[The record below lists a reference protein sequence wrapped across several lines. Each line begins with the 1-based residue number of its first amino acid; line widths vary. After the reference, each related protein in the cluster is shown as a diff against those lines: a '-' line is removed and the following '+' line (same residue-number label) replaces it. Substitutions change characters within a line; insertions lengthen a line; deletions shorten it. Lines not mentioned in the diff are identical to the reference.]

1 MIPKVIVTLDDNG
14 NVVSSVRAND
24 IRVDSKN
31 STFNLFDSYK
41 SIAIT
46 SKSVMNLDKF
56 EFNERFSDILSEAIT
71 TDNRYLL
78 STEQKKLIDR
88 YFAKAPASVAVGEIP
103 RTLEEVSALL
113 AEDDLI
119 QLDIYLGGI

>member
-46 SKSVMNLDKF
+46 SKSVMILDKF

-88 YFAKAPASVAVGEIP
+88 YFAAATGDEAKTEAEI
-103 RTLEEVSALL
+103 LVLL
-113 AEDDLI
+113 SSEDLK

>member
-88 YFAKAPASVAVGEIP
+88 YFAAATGDEAKTEAEI
-103 RTLEEVSALL
+103 LVLL
-113 AEDDLI
+113 SSEDLK

>member
-41 SIAIT
+41 SIAILV
-46 SKSVMNLDKF
+46 KV
-56 EFNERFSDILSEAIT
+56 
-71 TDNRYLL
+71 
-78 STEQKKLIDR
+78 
-88 YFAKAPASVAVGEIP
+88 
-103 RTLEEVSALL
+103 
-113 AEDDLI
+113 
-119 QLDIYLGGI
+119 

>member
-14 NVVSSVRAND
+14 NVVSSIRVND

-46 SKSVMNLDKF
+46 SKSITNNDIF
-56 EFNERFSDILSEAIT
+56 EFNERFSDILSEAIM

-78 STEQKKLIDR
+78 SPEQKKLIDR
-88 YFAKAPASVAVGEIP
+88 YFAAATGDEAKTEAEI
-103 RTLEEVSALL
+103 LVLL
-113 AEDDLI
+113 SSEDLK

>member
-14 NVVSSVRAND
+14 NVVSSIRVND

-46 SKSVMNLDKF
+46 SKSITNNDIF
-56 EFNERFSDILSEAIT
+56 EFNERFSDILSEAIM

-78 STEQKKLIDR
+78 SPEQKKLIDR
-88 YFAKAPASVAVGEIP
+88 YFVAATGDEAKTEAEI
-103 RTLEEVSALL
+103 LVLL
-113 AEDDLI
+113 SSEDLK

>member
-1 MIPKVIVTLDDNG
+1 MIPKVIVTLDNNG

-46 SKSVMNLDKF
+46 SKSITNNDIF
-56 EFNERFSDILSEAIT
+56 EFNERFSDILSEAII

-78 STEQKKLIDR
+78 SPEQKKLIDR
-88 YFAKAPASVAVGEIP
+88 YFAAATGDEAKTEAEI
-103 RTLEEVSALL
+103 LVLL
-113 AEDDLI
+113 SSEDLK